1 MTGGGGD
8 LASSGPRRPAADPPQ
23 QFEIF
28 MSTATLPAVRFSQ
41 ELNDDVARLRDLAAG
56 ILQRPGVR
64 AVVIDRRQLQA
75 TIVPQR
81 RGAVLNPHVPIE
93 AAEHEPGDVIEWQD
107 PRGETLYCV
116 RALQPAVG
124 WRRIA
129 LVALTIGALVLA
141 LLGVVLPGLPTTPFV
156 LVASYGL
163 MRTSRRWHQRLLE
176 SRLFG
181 GVLRDW
187 HLHRGI
193 SVHVRTKALALL
205 AIVVVATC
213 LWPGTSPIVKTVVVI
228 GGLLG
233 GGYVWQLPT
242 ATRDDATR

>member
-1 MTGGGGD
+1 
-8 LASSGPRRPAADPPQ
+8 
-23 QFEIF
+23 
-28 MSTATLPAVRFSQ
+28 MSTATLPAVRFSP
-41 ELNDDVARLRDLAAG
+41 ELNDDAARLRDLAAG
-56 ILQRPGVR
+56 ILRRPGVR
-64 AVVIDRRQLQA
+64 AVVIDRRHLQA

-81 RGAVLNPHVPIE
+81 RGATLDSHSPVE
-93 AAEHEPGDVIEWQD
+93 MTEHEPSDIIEWQD
-107 PRGETLYCV
+107 ARGETLYCV

-129 LVALTIGALVLA
+129 LITLTAVALMLA
-141 LLGVVLPGLPTTPFV
+141 MLGVVLPGLPTTPFV

-163 MRTSRRWHQRLLE
+163 MRTSRRWHRRLLD

-181 GVLRDW
+181 SVLRDW

-193 SVHVRTKALALL
+193 SAHVRVKALTLL
-205 AIVVVATC
+205 TIVVGAAC
-213 LWPGTSPIVKTVVVI
+213 LWPGTSPVVKAIVVI

-242 ATRDDATR
+242 ATRTISDRPTS

>member
-1 MTGGGGD
+1 
-8 LASSGPRRPAADPPQ
+8 
-23 QFEIF
+23 
-28 MSTATLPAVRFSQ
+28 MSTATLPAIRFSQ
-41 ELNDDVARLRDLAAG
+41 ELNDDMARLRDLAAG
-56 ILQRPGVR
+56 ILRRPGVR

-81 RGAVLNPHVPIE
+81 RGATLDPRSPVE
-93 AAEHEPGDVIEWQD
+93 MAEHEPDDIIEWQD
-107 PRGETLYCV
+107 ARGETLYCV
-116 RALQPAVG
+116 RALRPAAG

-129 LVALTIGALVLA
+129 LVALTIFALILALVGLA
-141 LLGVVLPGLPTTPFV
+141 LPGLPTTPFV

-163 MRTSRRWHQRLLE
+163 MRTSRRWHRRLLD

-193 SVHVRTKALALL
+193 SAHVRVKALTLL
-205 AIVVVATC
+205 MIVVGAAC
-213 LWPGTSPIVKTVVVI
+213 LWPGTSPVVKTIVVI

-242 ATRDDATR
+242 ATRTDAVR

>member
-1 MTGGGGD
+1 MTVRGGD
-8 LASSGPRRPAADPPQ
+8 LVSSGLRRPAADSLQ
-23 QFEIF
+23 RFEII

-41 ELNDDVARLRDLAAG
+41 ELNDDAARLRDLAAG
-56 ILQRPGVR
+56 ILRRPGVR

-81 RGAVLNPHVPIE
+81 RGATLDSHSPVE
-93 AAEHEPGDVIEWQD
+93 MAEHEPDDVIEWQD
-107 PRGETLYCV
+107 ARGETLYCV

-124 WRRIA
+124 WRRVA
-129 LVALTIGALVLA
+129 LVALTFVALILA

-163 MRTSRRWHQRLLE
+163 MRTSRRWHRRLLD

-193 SVHVRTKALALL
+193 SAHVRVKALTLL
-205 AIVVVATC
+205 TIVVGAAI
-213 LWPGTSPIVKTVVVI
+213 LWPGTSLAVKTIVVI

-242 ATRDDATR
+242 ATRMGAVG